1 MNSGIVTY
9 IHAYSSM
16 FSTISVPSGPNSRV
30 FLRFSAPTF
39 EDRLV
44 RAFEGVRTVEQFLP
58 FLNVGVSCVLFVTT
72 SSGVILS
79 VVSLLVDT
87 ECN

>member
-1 MNSGIVTY
+1 M
-9 IHAYSSM
+9 
-16 FSTISVPSGPNSRV
+16 PSGPNSRV

-58 FLNVGVSCVLFVTT
+58 FLNVGVSFFAFYDHLF
-72 SSGVILS
+72 
-79 VVSLLVDT
+79 
-87 ECN
+87 